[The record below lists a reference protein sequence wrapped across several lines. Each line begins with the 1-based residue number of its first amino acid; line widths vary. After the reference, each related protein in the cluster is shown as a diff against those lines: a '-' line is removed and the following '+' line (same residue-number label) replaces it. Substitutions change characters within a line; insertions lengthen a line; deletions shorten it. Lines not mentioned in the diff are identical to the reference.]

1 MKNGLKKALVVAI
14 IVAIPFIIMALNIP
28 YIAMPFW
35 WFFGQVVD
43 GTSFLALILRLVL
56 ILFAIIAYC
65 YIFQEEP
72 KTPTIFFFWTHH

>member
-1 MKNGLKKALVVAI
+1 MKKGLKRALVVAI

-65 YIFQEEP
+65 YIFKEKP
-72 KTPTIFFFWTHH
+72 KTPIFFFWIHR

>member
-1 MKNGLKKALVVAI
+1 MKNGLKRLLVVAI

-56 ILFAIIAYC
+56 ILFALIAYC
-65 YIFQEEP
+65 YIFEKEP
-72 KTPTIFFFWTHH
+72 ETPIFFFWIHR

>member
-1 MKNGLKKALVVAI
+1 MKNVLKRALVVAI

-43 GTSFLALILRLVL
+43 GTSFLALILILVL

-65 YIFQEEP
+65 YIFEKEP
-72 KTPTIFFFWTHH
+72 ETPIFFFWIHR